1 MIASFYTDNVDCTTQ
16 YGLSIGEN
24 SYAQLITW
32 PALKAIE
39 ATDWHEEDGTDP
51 DLGAPALDSREF
63 TLRFVGNTTRA
74 KVDAFIALWR
84 NGVYHLLSTGIGRK
98 YQLRLVGNGKPRWV
112 DGLCILDLKFADD
125 FPLYAYTYE
134 TPTSTIVSSDDYL
147 LDGTRL
153 TDYGVI
159 LLDGAHD
166 QLMQTPPVKRNLATS
181 LATKAGLSYD
191 SNGAVTYGAY
201 EARITCLMR
210 AKTLDELWQNYDAL
224 LVDLVRPNRRT
235 LTATALGKAYPF
247 HYVTSRVR
255 RFYPDGKI
263 WLEFDI
269 TINVFGTPEDI
280 E

>member
-1 MIASFYTDNVDCTTQ
+1 MIASFYTDTVDCTTQ
-16 YGLSIGEN
+16 YGLSIAEG

-51 DLGAPALDSREF
+51 DLDAPALDSREF
-63 TLRFVGNTTRA
+63 TLRFVGNATRA

-84 NGVYHLLSTGIGRK
+84 NGVYHLLGTGIGRK

-112 DGLCILDLKFADD
+112 DGLCVLDLKFADD
-125 FPLYAYTYE
+125 FPRYTNAA
-134 TPTSTIVSSDDYL
+134 PSSTIAPSDDYL
-147 LDGTRL
+147 LDDTRL

-181 LATKAGLSYD
+181 LATKDGLSYD
-191 SNGAVTYGAY
+191 RNGAVTYGAY

-224 LVDLVRPNRRT
+224 LNDLIRPGRRT